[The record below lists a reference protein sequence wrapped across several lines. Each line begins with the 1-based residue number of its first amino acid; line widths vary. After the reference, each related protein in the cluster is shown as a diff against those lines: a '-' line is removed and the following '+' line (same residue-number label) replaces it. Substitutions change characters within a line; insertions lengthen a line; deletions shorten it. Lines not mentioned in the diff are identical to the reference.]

1 MQKNKKPKS
10 KEEDGRSM
18 KKDIAAWEKKVATV
32 QKGSYW
38 MWKTDLQIMTDVYT
52 TVYLTAIKDAKIC
65 WRLDNFLGA
74 GMTTGMSFW
83 DYEAASGDSNVKSKN
98 WIFVPNVPLVHNIFR
113 KFMGHVD
120 QADVKAH
127 VMGLTKLMSRD
138 WHDKQLYHLIECSVI
153 SSHANYNLDP
163 HPEIKPEFFTEW
175 HNNLI
180 AELIEMSP
188 NYRKYKA
195 VTAGRRKMESPY
207 PSSGS
212 ALKRRRPYPSPG
224 SARKRI
230 RFSHKKKTP
239 IKSYKSKKRVLGT
252 ATERGLRCPMRD
264 RLGVALRLAPK
275 KGTEKNDRPS
285 MRRVVCQFYGRKST
299 MYVCKGCDQSF
310 CMFPPTNL
318 TIPGSVP
325 PRKFASNGL
334 FCWQLLH
341 GFTSWAE
348 DEK

>member
-1 MQKNKKPKS
+1 
-10 KEEDGRSM
+10 
-18 KKDIAAWEKKVATV
+18 
-32 QKGSYW
+32 
-38 MWKTDLQIMTDVYT
+38 
-52 TVYLTAIKDAKIC
+52 
-65 WRLDNFLGA
+65 
-74 GMTTGMSFW
+74 MTTGMNFW
-83 DYEAASGDSNVKSKN
+83 DYEESSGESNVKSKK

-127 VMGLTKLMSRD
+127 VMGLTKLMSRE

-163 HPEIKPEFFTEW
+163 HQKITPEFFTEW
-175 HNNLI
+175 HNKLI
-180 AELIEMSP
+180 GELIEKSS
-188 NYRKYKA
+188 NYRKYRA
-195 VTAGRRKMESPY
+195 VSGVKRSRES
-207 PSSGS
+207 
-212 ALKRRRPYPSPG
+212 RYPSPG
-224 SARKRI
+224 SARKKI

-239 IKSYKSKKRVLGT
+239 TRSYKSKMRVLGT

-285 MRRVVCQFYGRKST
+285 ARRKVCQFCGRKTT
-299 MYVCKGCDQSF
+299 MYVCRGCDQSF

-325 PRKFASNGL
+325 PRKFAANGL

-341 GFTSWAE
+341 GFTSWA
-348 DEK
+348 DFEK